1 MKDINSKLESFE
13 NGKLIDIVK
22 NYKQYGYDNDLRNIA
37 LGILGKRGINKEQL
51 ELSGNFEN
59 HTYESAKVI
68 HKLFSRNSKIAFI
81 LYGIV
86 LITNILVS
94 VFAQNSELLA
104 SITLIINW
112 ISILLY
118 LVFIIKSF
126 MNQNEFYRELGKKD
140 DSSSILI
147 YVFLGLPFYIFTYF
161 YFRNQMKEEMKMV
174 K

>member
-1 MKDINSKLESFE
+1 MTNINSKLESFE

-37 LGILGKRGINKEQL
+37 IGILEKRGINKEQL

-59 HTYESAKVI
+59 CSYKSAKEI

-94 VFAQNSELLA
+94 VFARNSELLE
-104 SITLIINW
+104 SITLVINW

-118 LVFIIKSF
+118 FVFLIKSF
-126 MNQNEFYRELGKKD
+126 MNQNEFYRAIGKKN

-147 YVFLGLPFYIFTYF
+147 YAFLGLPFYIFTYF
-161 YFRNQMKEEMKMV
+161 YFRNKMNDELKMV

>member
-1 MKDINSKLESFE
+1 MTNINSKLESFE

-37 LGILGKRGINKEQL
+37 VGILEQRGINKEQL

-59 HTYESAKVI
+59 HSYESAKGI

-94 VFAQNSELLA
+94 VFARNSELLA
-104 SITLIINW
+104 SIILIINW
-112 ISILLY
+112 ISIILY
-118 LVFIIKSF
+118 FVFLVKSF
-126 MNQNEFYRELGKKD
+126 MNQNDFYKEIGKKN

-161 YFRNQMKEEMKMV
+161 YFRNQMNDELKMV

>member
-1 MKDINSKLESFE
+1 MKNINSKLESFE

-37 LGILGKRGINKEQL
+37 IGILEKRGINKEQL

-59 HTYESAKVI
+59 YSYKSAKAI

-94 VFAQNSELLA
+94 VFARNSELLE
-104 SITLIINW
+104 SITLVINW

-118 LVFIIKSF
+118 FVFLIKSF
-126 MNQNEFYRELGKKD
+126 LNQNEFYRAIGKKN
-140 DSSSILI
+140 DSNSILI
-147 YVFLGLPFYIFTYF
+147 YAFLGLPFYIFTYF
-161 YFRNQMKEEMKMV
+161 YFRNQMNDELKMV

>member
-1 MKDINSKLESFE
+1 MTNINSKLESFD

-37 LGILGKRGINKEQL
+37 LGILEKRGINKEQL

-59 HTYESAKVI
+59 HSYESAKGI
-68 HKLFSRNSKIAFI
+68 QKLFSRNSKIAFI

-86 LITNILVS
+86 LISNILVS
-94 VFAQNSELLA
+94 VFSRNSELLA
-104 SITLIINW
+104 SIVLIINW

-118 LVFIIKSF
+118 FVFLIKSF
-126 MNQNEFYRELGKKD
+126 INQNEFYRELGKKN
-140 DSSSILI
+140 DSISILI
-147 YVFLGLPFYIFTYF
+147 YIFLGLPFYIFTYF
-161 YFRNQMKEEMKMV
+161 YFRNKMKDEMKMI